1 MKRSTSVLLGI
12 GLCLILA
19 AVGSAIFLYR
29 TINQE
34 DWAKQS
40 AWIYVRQGDSLQDVL
55 DQLEATG
62 GDVNGAGFRSL
73 SLYYGLEK
81 AIGKHSG
88 AYYVKAGASA
98 KTVISKIVRRQQDP
112 VRLTFIGTRTVE
124 ELAGRI
130 AEVVEADS
138 VQVLDAMR
146 DPDFLAECGCDV
158 ANVGSIFLPDTYEV
172 YWTIAPEKLVRRLLA
187 ECHKFWTDERK
198 ALANALRLTPLQVSV
213 ICSIAEEETAD
224 RQERAVVA
232 RLYWN
237 RLQKGMP
244 LQADPTVKFAL
255 GDFMLR
261 RILNRHLKVD
271 SPYNTYRRT
280 GLPPGPIRIVEKATI
295 DAFLHSA
302 PHKYLYMCAKEDFS
316 GRHNFATNLIEHQR
330 NAAKYH
336 KALKANGF

>member
-1 MKRSTSVLLGI
+1 MKRSTAILLSI
-12 GLCLILA
+12 GLIISLA
-19 AVGSAIFLYR
+19 IVGSAIYLYR
-29 TINQE
+29 NIRQG
-34 DWAKQS
+34 DWAQQS
-40 AWIYVRQGDSLQDVL
+40 AWIYVRQGDSPQDVIR
-55 DQLEATG
+55 QLETTG
-62 GDVNGAGFRSL
+62 GDTHSAAFRSL
-73 SLYYGLEK
+73 CLYHGFDN
-81 AIGKHSG
+81 AIGQHSG
-88 AYYVKAGASA
+88 AYFVRKGASA
-98 KTVISKIVRRQQDP
+98 NSVISKIVRREQDP
-112 VRLTFIGTRTVE
+112 VKLTFIGTRTIE
-124 ELAGRI
+124 ELAGRL
-130 AEVVEADS
+130 AQVVEADS
-138 VQVLDAMR
+138 AQILAAMR
-146 DPDFLAECGCDV
+146 DPEFLAVCGCDV

-187 ECHKFWTDERK
+187 EYQKFWTDERK
-198 ALANALRLTPLQVSV
+198 ALANDLRLTPLQVSV

-224 RQERAVVA
+224 RKERAVVA

-237 RLQKGMP
+237 RLQRGMP

-271 SPYNTYRRT
+271 SPYNTYRRA

-295 DAFLHSA
+295 DAFLHST

-336 KALKANGF
+336 KALKAHGF